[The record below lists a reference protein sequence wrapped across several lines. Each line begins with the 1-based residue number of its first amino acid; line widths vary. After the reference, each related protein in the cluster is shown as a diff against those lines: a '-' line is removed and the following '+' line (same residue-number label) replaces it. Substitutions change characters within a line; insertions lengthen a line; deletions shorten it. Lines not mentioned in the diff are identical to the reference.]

1 MKRCNNCGWFNLNSV
16 TRCEKCDEDSFEIV
30 EELAEPKEIS
40 SEKKESLVELEE
52 VVKIE
57 ESTVTPVNK
66 GLMATIAL
74 GVERSS
80 EFSRKNL
87 GATVMDV
94 TAVLKSEVPSQCPK
108 CNYPISGYVEY
119 CPNCGYTIR
128 TIGVSTYDKSKDVAS
143 NAKEPLA
150 STVMLNEPFARFSQ
164 TPAIT
169 VKDVALKATVRD
181 IPTEFI
187 CEATPVL
194 YSLEPIAGIGE
205 SSATLSVGDVVSIE
219 GQRYR
224 IKK

>member
-16 TRCEKCDEDSFEIV
+16 THCEKCDEDSFEIV
-30 EELAEPKEIS
+30 EEPSEPKEIA
-40 SEKKESLVELEE
+40 SENNEPSAEVAE

-57 ESTVTPVNK
+57 GSTATPVNK

-74 GVERSS
+74 GVEKTPESL
-80 EFSRKNL
+80 RKNL
-87 GATVMDV
+87 ASTVMDA

-128 TIGVSTYDKSKDVAS
+128 TVTVSTYDKSEDVTS
-143 NAKEPLA
+143 NAKETLA
-150 STVMLNEPFARFSQ
+150 STVMLNEPFVRSGHA
-164 TPAIT
+164 PAVT
-169 VKDVALKATVRD
+169 VKDVSLKATVRD
-181 IPTEFI
+181 IPVEFI
-187 CEATPVL
+187 HEESPVL
-194 YSLEPIAGIGE
+194 YSLEPITGIGE
-205 SSATLSVGDVVSIE
+205 SSASLRVGDVVSIE